1 MALIE
6 INRDPTTRE
15 IRQFALLW
23 LPAFCFLLGGWLG
36 YRLAAWP
43 AAAGLAGG
51 GALSI
56 VVGVWR
62 PRWMQFVL
70 IGWMWAVFPIGWSVS
85 HLLMASIYFL
95 VVTPIGWIMRLAGRD
110 PLSRKFDRK
119 AETYWTPRSEDV
131 DPSRYFRQF

>member
-23 LPAFCFLLGGWLG
+23 LPAFCFLMGGWLG
-36 YRLAAWP
+36 YRHAAWS
-43 AAAGLAGG
+43 AAAALAGCG
-51 GALSI
+51 VLSI
-56 VVGVWR
+56 VVGIWR
-62 PRWMQFVL
+62 PRWMRFVL

-95 VVTPIGWIMRLAGRD
+95 VLTPIGWIMRLAGRD
-110 PLSRKFDRK
+110 PLSRKFDRQ
-119 AETYWTPRSEDV
+119 AETYWTPRPEDV

>member
-36 YRLAAWP
+36 YRLAAW

-56 VVGVWR
+56 AVGVWR
-62 PRWMQFVL
+62 PRWMRFVL

-110 PLSRKFDRK
+110 PLARKFDRK